1 MSSKKTRHT
10 MKEMNEMHSQYN
22 CSIGLL
28 KFCVHVMQ
36 KSSPK
41 TAPFSHL
48 IFCNFVINLFISS
61 LSSALSASL
70 DISLIFSVKSSM

>member
-48 IFCNFVINLFISS
+48 IFCNFVINLLISS